1 MSTIFS
7 PSACSWKPSNPQGK
21 CFSHSKRKNTIE
33 KDELIT
39 SSTDCSQRHSISPL
53 QWELL
58 VAHIHLFTFA
68 FFKEV
73 SCLPLFRNFYA
84 IFTRNSSEHR
94 ASWLICMATF
104 SVKWRYSTC
113 QAPALS
119 SEKFERSVVIW
130 LGEIHP
136 ICADNETAW
145 QGHNGNYFAR
155 HIVSQSN

>member
-7 PSACSWKPSNPQGK
+7 PSACSWKPSNPWGK
-21 CFSHSKRKNTIE
+21 CFSHSKRKKRNR
-33 KDELIT
+33 KRWT
-39 SSTDCSQRHSISPL
+39 SSRDCSQRRSISPP

-73 SCLPLFRNFYA
+73 SCLSVISKFLCNFSQGTPL
-84 IFTRNSSEHR
+84 SKR

-104 SVKWRYSTC
+104 FFSKMEVFHLPGFLLGS
-113 QAPALS
+113 
-119 SEKFERSVVIW
+119 FDRSAGIW

-155 HIVSQSN
+155 HIVPQSN